1 MGEGPPQGRGQAPF
15 RRGTAPTAEDET
27 LLEGGRRSNMMKH
40 ENLVSREKGE
50 HLSLKSHGKVNCA
63 LLINYSKIH
72 ILHWL

>member
-50 HLSLKSHGKVNCA
+50 HYNAIELETN
-63 LLINYSKIH
+63 
-72 ILHWL
+72 